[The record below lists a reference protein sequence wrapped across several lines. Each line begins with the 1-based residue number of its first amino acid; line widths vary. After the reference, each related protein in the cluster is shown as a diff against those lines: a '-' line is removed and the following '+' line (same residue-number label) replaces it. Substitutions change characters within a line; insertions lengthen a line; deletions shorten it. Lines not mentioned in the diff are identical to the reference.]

1 MSYSHRFFLLWLAL
15 VLGSTKMFT
24 SRTLAAAICC
34 NQLDQGATRQFL
46 SREAFLEIFEKRSQN
61 IVWFTVALINL
72 RESRSTIANN
82 LVLRSWFHGPSGV
95 HFDKA
100 AEESRQELKDRE
112 LRLQVDGW
120 DAGMKINEDMSMQI
134 ESVSYRNTWR
144 SGEVLRISMIHHALF
159 SLSIFHFFASFSMLA
174 LLQPCLA
181 SPARSYLE
189 YYQCLPQMCSGK
201 IGMVLAV
208 ALVSHLTTGTWK
220 CMIDV

>member
-61 IVWFTVALINL
+61 IFWFTVALINL

-159 SLSIFHFFASFSMLA
+159 SLSLSLFFISLHRFLCWLCCNHAWQA
-174 LLQPCLA
+174 LPGVTWSTTSVFPRCAVAKLEWYLLWPLCHILQPVRENA
-181 SPARSYLE
+181 
-189 YYQCLPQMCSGK
+189 
-201 IGMVLAV
+201 
-208 ALVSHLTTGTWK
+208 W
-220 CMIDV
+220 